1 MPKTS
6 ITYRK
11 PRRLSDEQREGASK
25 TTNEENQ
32 STISYKKKCDIK

>member
-11 PRRLSDEQREGASK
+11 PRRLSDEQGASK

>member
-11 PRRLSDEQREGASK
+11 PRRLSDEQREQARQRMK
-25 TTNEENQ
+25 KINQ
-32 STISYKKKCDIK
+32 Q